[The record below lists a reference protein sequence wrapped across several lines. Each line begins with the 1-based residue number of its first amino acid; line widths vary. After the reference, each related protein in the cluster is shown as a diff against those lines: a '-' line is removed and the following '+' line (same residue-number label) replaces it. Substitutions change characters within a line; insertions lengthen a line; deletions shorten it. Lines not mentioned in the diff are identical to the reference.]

1 MSIKIDKPELF
12 KEMLK
17 TGINLFTGAGF
28 SKLPDSNGNVLPDA
42 QNLCNEICKEFSV
55 SKTYSDDLERLS
67 NIINLRAKQQ
77 FQNYLRSK
85 YTVSSYNCLYDN
97 LNLIRINSFITTN
110 IDNIVQCVMDRSSIY
125 CLHNI
130 VEYGAVKKS
139 SHIIPFIPLHG
150 NVKDLN
156 SHLYFGKSE
165 LANVDDDNK
174 ELFHTMH
181 SKLLEAPTLFWGYG
195 FHDNAIERTISKLL
209 EKNKHS
215 IWIQCLPENKN
226 IDYFRDLGCYII
238 EGTTEELLIW
248 INENSKTSQE
258 PVGSLESIESIK
270 DYLIPTRNQIETVSL
285 EDYYVGGC
293 THWYCILSRYPY
305 ETKSVN
311 ALYENVLSNKN
322 IIAIG
327 IPFSGKTT
335 TMMQLAAKVNADIK
349 IIVSDIS
356 LTEAQRIINVLNSKD
371 AFVFIDNC
379 CDDANITKLFM
390 KQPNLKVVGFS
401 DDYAFES
408 SKHLFEPIDYTR
420 IEIGELEISE
430 AQRIFE
436 NIPQILRKEKFSY
449 KDTDEEKFSMLE
461 MISKNV
467 KGILTEERIK
477 ILLERLLDD
486 SVEGFEIV
494 SLAIYLVHNKSSLN
508 TDVLCSFFNTTD
520 YSRLTSLLSKAEG
533 YLNEMNVELL
543 PDQYDQNYYN
553 IRSVLFAHLAFEV
566 LINSFKTQFSEVIK
580 KFTINVAPYKIYRYY
595 IFKRSAYDARLFKL
609 LFKGN
614 AHILYEHISHFDE
627 SAYTLQQ
634 WALYKAYLGDYSG
647 AFSDIDKAINIS
659 QNNFSIRNSRAII
672 LFEANKTQKTKIAQ
686 ERICEAMDI
695 LQQCF
700 TSDKRKVYHAQKY
713 AEYALFLAKEQN
725 NTDYIK
731 QAKDWLES
739 IIKTK
744 ESTSIRTKQLLK
756 EVKEIVECQS
766 HKNLLL

>member
-1 MSIKIDKPELF
+1 MSIKIDKPEMF
-12 KEMLK
+12 KEMLS

-42 QNLCNEICKEFSV
+42 TDLCTEICKEFSILE
-55 SKTYSDDLERLS
+55 TYSNDLERLS

-85 YTVSSYNCLYDN
+85 YTVSSYNSLYDS
-97 LNLIRINSFITTN
+97 LNLISINSFITTN
-110 IDNIVQCVMDRSSIY
+110 IDNIIQCVMDQSSIFS
-125 CLHNI
+125 LHNI
-130 VEYGAVKKS
+130 VEYGATKKNKS
-139 SHIIPFIPLHG
+139 IIPFIPLHG

-195 FHDNAIERTISKLL
+195 FHDTAIERTISKLL

-215 IWIQCLPENKN
+215 IWIQCLPGNEN
-226 IDYFRDLGCYII
+226 ISYFRDLGCYII

-248 INENSKTSQE
+248 IRENSKETHQQTSDFE
-258 PVGSLESIESIK
+258 NLETLKNYI
-270 DYLIPTRNQIETVSL
+270 IPSRNQIETVSL

-293 THWYCILSRYPY
+293 THWYCILSGYPY

-311 ALYENVLSNKN
+311 TLYENILLSKN

-349 IIVSDIS
+349 LVISDIS
-356 LTEAQRIINVLNSKD
+356 LTEAQRIINVLGSKD
-371 AFVFIDNC
+371 AFIFIDNC

-390 KQPNLKVVGFS
+390 QQPNLKVIGFS
-401 DDYAFES
+401 DDYIFES
-408 SKHLFEPIDYTR
+408 SKHLFEPINYKR
-420 IEIGELEISE
+420 IEIGELEIGE
-430 AQRIFE
+430 AQRVFE
-436 NIPQILRKEKFSY
+436 NIPPVLQKDTFSY
-449 KDTDEEKFSMLE
+449 KDSAEEKFAMLE

-467 KGILTEERIK
+467 RGVLSKERVRNLLARLFSTSIDGFK
-477 ILLERLLDD
+477 I
-486 SVEGFEIV
+486 IA
-494 SLAIYLVHNKSSLN
+494 LAVYLVHNKSALN
-508 TDVLCSFFNTTD
+508 TDVLCSFFDTTD
-520 YSRLTSLLSKAEG
+520 YSKLTSLLTATQG
-533 YLNEMNVELL
+533 YLNEVDVELL
-543 PDQYDQNYYN
+543 PDEFDQNYYN
-553 IRSVLFAHLAFEV
+553 IRSVLFSHLAFGV
-566 LINSFKTQFSEVIK
+566 LTDSFKTEFSDVIK
-580 KFTINVAPYKIYRYY
+580 RFILSVPPYKIYRYY
-595 IFKRSAYDARLFKL
+595 IFKRSAYDARLFKS
-609 LFKGN
+609 LFGEG
-614 AHILYEHISHFDE
+614 AHMLYEHISRFDD

-659 QNNFSIRNSRAII
+659 RNNFSIRNSRAII
-672 LFEANKTQKTKIAQ
+672 LFEANKNQRTKIA
-686 ERICEAMDI
+686 EEGIAEAMDI

-700 TSDKRKVYHAQKY
+700 ASDKRKVYHAQKY
-713 AEYALFLAKEQN
+713 AEYSLFLAKEWEN
-725 NTDYIK
+725 VNYIS

-739 IIKTK
+739 IIETK
-744 ESTSIRTKQLLK
+744 ESTSRGTKQLLK
-756 EVKEIVECQS
+756 ELNEIIDSNQQD
-766 HKNLLL
+766 